1 MRESAM
7 RKIRWFLFGEGC
19 AFSLAASI
27 HFGALISGY
36 QHQAAG
42 TAESVIAA
50 VLWIG
55 LALAAIFPAATRTV
69 GLTAQGFAAFGTL
82 VGITTIMIGVGPQTI
97 PDIGY
102 HIAILIVLI
111 SGLVT
116 AARAKR
122 DQHAQKV
129 S

>member
-1 MRESAM
+1 MR
-7 RKIRWFLFGEGC
+7 RIRCFLAAEAC

-36 QHQAAG
+36 QHHAAG

-55 LALAAIFPAATRTV
+55 LALSAIFPAATRGV
-69 GLTAQGFAAFGTL
+69 GLAAQGFAAFGTL
-82 VGITTIMIGVGPQTI
+82 VGITTIVIGVGPQTI

-111 SGLVT
+111 SGLVI
-116 AARAKR
+116 AARSKR
-122 DQHAQKV
+122 NQQNQKV